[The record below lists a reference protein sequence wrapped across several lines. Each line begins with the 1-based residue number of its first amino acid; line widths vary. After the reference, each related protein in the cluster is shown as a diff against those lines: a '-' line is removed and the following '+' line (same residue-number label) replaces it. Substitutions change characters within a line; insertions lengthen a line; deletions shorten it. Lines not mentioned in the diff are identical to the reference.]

1 MNGLILETSLKI
13 SWALLALL
21 HIMPAMTAFV
31 PGLIERLYGISSD
44 GDLGVMLLHRGA
56 LFLAV
61 FVTTIYAIFD
71 SGSRK
76 LASIIL
82 LISIVG
88 FLIIYV
94 RNGMPSG
101 GLRKIA
107 LADLIFL
114 PPLIW
119 VCFNAWRPLT

>member
-21 HIMPAMTAFV
+21 HIMPAMTALV

-61 FVTTIYAIFD
+61 FATTIYAIFD

-82 LISIVG
+82 VISIVG

-94 RNGMPSG
+94 RNGTPSG

-119 VCFNAWRPLT
+119 VCFNAWRPVT